1 MYHVFKKPIIER
13 SKHYGTTRLPSSI
26 LPYPLLCEQRLGT
39 EGLAEAVANCHLM
52 DSGVETES
60 ACWSPVLKE
69 NVHSW
74 FAENPNTL
82 SGPFR
87 PGCRAL
93 AVIQLLL
100 AYLLQNMLERS

>member
-1 MYHVFKKPIIER
+1 MLWDNTAPQFN
-13 SKHYGTTRLPSSI
+13 SSI
-26 LPYPLLCEQRLGT
+26 SPALR
-39 EGLAEAVANCHLM
+39 AEPGNRGVGCI

-60 ACWSPVLKE
+60 VQWSHVLKE

-74 FAENPNTL
+74 FAENPNTPN
-82 SGPFR
+82 GPFQ

-93 AVIQLLL
+93 VIQLLL

>member
-1 MYHVFKKPIIER
+1 MYHVFKKPVIER
-13 SKHYGTTRLPSSI
+13 SKRYGTTRLPSSI
-26 LPYPLLCEQRLGT
+26 LPYPLLCERRLGT
-39 EGLAEAVANCHLM
+39 EGLAEAVTSCHLT

-60 ACWSPVLKE
+60 VQWSHVLKE

-74 FAENPNTL
+74 FAENPNTPN
-82 SGPFR
+82 GPFQ

-93 AVIQLLL
+93 VIQLLL